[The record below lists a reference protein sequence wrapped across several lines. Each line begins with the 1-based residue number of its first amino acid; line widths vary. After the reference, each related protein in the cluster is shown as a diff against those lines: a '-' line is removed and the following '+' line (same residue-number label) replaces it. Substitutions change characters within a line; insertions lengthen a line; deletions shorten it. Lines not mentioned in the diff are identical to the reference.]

1 MIKFLA
7 MVTAVTTV
15 LCIKGNT
22 DELTEKKNE
31 IWAYMKEKDIDLYNA
46 VRRTPVG
53 LSMQLEG
60 KVGRKILMEG
70 YNISQKIFGFN

>member
-1 MIKFLA
+1 

-22 DELTEKKNE
+22 DELTAKKNE
-31 IWAYMKEKDIDLYNA
+31 VWQYMKEKDEKLYKA
-46 VRRTPVG
+46 VLKTPVG

-60 KVGRKILMEG
+60 NVGRKILMEG
-70 YNISQKIFGFN
+70 YNISQKLFGFN